1 METCSFVSAPATRR
15 QTTAGSSRRAREEEE
30 EEEEAET
37 ADAKSKS
44 PSPSTLLLLAAMAL
58 RRSVRRRRR
67 CRGASGQAARTL
79 VRGRQGLRGTGEAD
93 TTCRRSSSSGAV
105 FIGKEKKSEKPLQD
119 GEKIISASGTGR
131 GGTLAVAVAVVVV
144 VVVDAFT
151 FFLFPRR
158 RPLVAEKG
166 GRGKAERGTAAGL
179 ELSLSFSPAWAASG
193 DIFSLLWLSSVS
205 AVEGTGRKG
214 RRRRRGSAA
223 LSVSLPQQQQCC
235 RPLLPSIP
243 RRRSTGR
250 CCLARLLLIWPTF
263 SPLAPSRAQSSYVK
277 HRSRVQRAKGG
288 AEKGGARRSSREDR
302 SSRERGKK
310 KPLSFAFAFLCGVG
324 RRKKKTDRPT
334 PTSLPPSPRKKKKK
348 TTKK

>member
-1 METCSFVSAPATRR
+1 MAPLATAMETCSFVSAPATRR

-131 GGTLAVAVAVVVV
+131 GGTLAVAVVV

-223 LSVSLPQQQQCC
+223 LSVSPPQQQQCC

-310 KPLSFAFAFLCGVG
+310 NPQFRFRLSLRGG
-324 RRKKKTDRPT
+324 QTKTKNRPTGRKKN
-334 PTSLPPSPRKKKKK
+334 
-348 TTKK
+348 